1 MPPGRLCYDSIRG
14 DRVKKKEME
23 GQFAELLG
31 RLQRLE
37 EENQQLRQSVSE
49 LNERVD
55 REAAVSVVKEQETVS
70 LLTNMEEQGQW
81 REIVELLE
89 LQASKCAG
97 KRYKCEILLRQAL
110 VMTENLNE
118 PDKAVPVLRQ
128 AALCDPSNKSVL
140 EALHNLHQRTGQW
153 ASLIQLLRE
162 LPGPAGKTPNLHA
175 LLLCARVLDA
185 HLEEPGE
192 AQVVC
197 KQVLQIDP
205 ENEEARQLLDSLI
218 LR

>member
-1 MPPGRLCYDSIRG
+1 MRG
-14 DRVKKKEME
+14 ERVKKKEME
-23 GQFAELLG
+23 GQFAELLD

-55 REAAVSVVKEQETVS
+55 RESAVSVVKEQETVT
-70 LLTNMEEQGQW
+70 LLTNMEEQGKW
-81 REIVELLE
+81 REIVQLLE

-110 VMTENLNE
+110 VLAENLNE
-118 PDKAVPVLRQ
+118 PEKAVPVLKQ
-128 AALCDPSNKSVL
+128 AALCDPSNPAVF
-140 EALHNLHQRTGQW
+140 EALYDLHKHTGQW

-162 LPGPAGKTPNLHA
+162 IAAFPGNIPNPRA
-175 LLLCARVLDA
+175 LLLCARVLDQ
-185 HLEEPGE
+185 HLEEPEE
-192 AQVVC
+192 AQVFC
-197 KQVLQIDP
+197 KKVLEVDP
-205 ENEEARQLLDSLI
+205 DNEDARQLLDSLI

>member
-1 MPPGRLCYDSIRG
+1 
-14 DRVKKKEME
+14 VKKKEME
-23 GQFAELLG
+23 GQFAEMLE

-37 EENQQLRQSVSE
+37 EENQQLRQSVSDM
-49 LNERVD
+49 NERVD

-70 LLTNMEEQGQW
+70 LLTDLEDKGQW

-110 VMTENLNE
+110 VLTENLNE
-118 PDKAVPVLRQ
+118 PEKAVVALRQ
-128 AALCDPSNKSVL
+128 AAQTDPTNPAVL
-140 EALHNLHQRTGQW
+140 EALYNLHQRTSQW

-162 LPGPAGKTPNLHA
+162 VADPAGKTPNLRA
-175 LLLCARVLDA
+175 LLLCARVLDQ
-185 HLEEPGE
+185 HLEEPEE

-197 KQVLQIDP
+197 KQVLEIDP
-205 ENEEARQLLDSLI
+205 DNQEAQELLDSLI